1 MAKTKLAFI
10 ADVHYYSPRLG
21 IKGRAYELRSGG
33 DQRALAESGAVV
45 DAAFEK
51 LKNSDISALVIAGDI
66 TNDGEKWSHEEIY
79 EKLCE
84 FNKNKELYMITS
96 THDWCT
102 DGNPRRFEGD
112 KVYSDV
118 EAMSAEELDRM
129 YENFGR
135 DKLVAEFET
144 SRGFHSRC
152 FQVSD
157 DLRLLC
163 INDDADGQ
171 GGRSGYSEEHI
182 AWTVEQI
189 KAAKDAG
196 CCVLATEHHLL
207 LYNVSGLINKGQ
219 SIADNYETAARLA
232 DAGLRLIFVGHSHFQ
247 RTTEFVSPAGNKITQ
262 VNVGALCGY
271 PAPINYVTVEN
282 GEARVKVEFMDGFT
296 YNGKEYGAE
305 FFKDHSADVLL
316 NILNAAATDKNEL
329 RDRLGAHGLK
339 IKPLDKIYFI
349 VKKFA
354 RTALNISVGRAGRL
368 INFFTFGKGVNKK
381 AVKAHKKERLLP
393 YILNIFLC
401 LFDGSAIAKD
411 MPETVKT
418 VACDVGSLPG
428 RIVSKLPIKKAKKE
442 KINKTT
448 DEIKNIVTE
457 LVYPSKPDNLE
468 FNVEL

>member
-1 MAKTKLAFI
+1 
-10 ADVHYYSPRLG
+10 
-21 IKGRAYELRSGG
+21 
-33 DQRALAESGAVV
+33 
-45 DAAFEK
+45 
-51 LKNSDISALVIAGDI
+51 
-66 TNDGEKWSHEEIY
+66 
-79 EKLCE
+79 
-84 FNKNKELYMITS
+84 
-96 THDWCT
+96 
-102 DGNPRRFEGD
+102 
-112 KVYSDV
+112 
-118 EAMSAEELDRM
+118 
-129 YENFGR
+129 
-135 DKLVAEFET
+135 
-144 SRGFHSRC
+144 
-152 FQVSD
+152 
-157 DLRLLC
+157 
-163 INDDADGQ
+163 
-171 GGRSGYSEEHI
+171 
-182 AWTVEQI
+182 
-189 KAAKDAG
+189 
-196 CCVLATEHHLL
+196 
-207 LYNVSGLINKGQ
+207 
-219 SIADNYETAARLA
+219 
-232 DAGLRLIFVGHSHFQ
+232 
-247 RTTEFVSPAGNKITQ
+247 
-262 VNVGALCGY
+262 
-271 PAPINYVTVEN
+271 
-282 GEARVKVEFMDGFT
+282 MDGFT